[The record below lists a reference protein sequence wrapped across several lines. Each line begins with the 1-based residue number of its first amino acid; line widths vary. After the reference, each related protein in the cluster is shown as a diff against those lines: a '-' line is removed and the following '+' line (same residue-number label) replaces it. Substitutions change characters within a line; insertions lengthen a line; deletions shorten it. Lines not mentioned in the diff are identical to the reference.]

1 MTKKKL
7 TERRQRIEADMAK
20 AYEKIDVLKKELKE
34 VEAEI
39 KEIEEREIIT
49 LINTLGLTYRQAT
62 EFLEDLAK
70 RARRISYDKDRQAD
84 GRYG

>member
-62 EFLEDLAK
+62 EFLEGLAK
-70 RARRISYDKDRQAD
+70 KSKED
-84 GRYG
+84 